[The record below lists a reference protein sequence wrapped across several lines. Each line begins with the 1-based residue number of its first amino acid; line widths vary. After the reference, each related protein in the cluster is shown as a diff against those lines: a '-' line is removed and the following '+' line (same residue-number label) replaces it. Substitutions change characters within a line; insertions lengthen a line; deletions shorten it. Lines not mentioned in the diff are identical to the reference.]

1 MHTPLLL
8 VRWTWGRGEEDTA
21 ARLFGISYE
30 TLITRSRVL
39 ARSFCGSN
47 AAALPLRSRKQ
58 VFFQNR
64 LGPLAYPYLDHHS

>member
-39 ARSFCGSN
+39 ARSF
-47 AAALPLRSRKQ
+47 RSRKQ